1 MYSIGII
8 DTNRANNRD
17 FVVRVLRAVIATKLR
32 HHVLFSFDRSVASNC
47 FTEE

>member
-1 MYSIGII
+1 MHSIGII

-17 FVVRVLRAVIATKLR
+17 GVVRVLRAVMATTL
-32 HHVLFSFDRSVASNC
+32 HHDMPLSFDRSVASNC